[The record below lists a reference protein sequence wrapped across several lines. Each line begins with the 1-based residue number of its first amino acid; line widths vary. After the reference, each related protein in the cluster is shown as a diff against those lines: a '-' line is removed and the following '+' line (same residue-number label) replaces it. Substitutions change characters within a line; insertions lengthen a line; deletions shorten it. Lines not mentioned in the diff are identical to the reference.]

1 MSSSNNNQ
9 LELYRLSLGAS
20 SIGSG
25 IVSATVSA
33 GIAGSIGANLGD
45 GGIGI

>member
-1 MSSSNNNQ
+1 MLLSNDNQ
-9 LELYRLSLGAS
+9 LELYRSSLGAS

-25 IVSATVSA
+25 TVSATVSA
-33 GIAGSIGANLGD
+33 GTAGSTGANSGD

>member
-9 LELYRLSLGAS
+9 LEPYRLSLGAS
-20 SIGSG
+20 STGSG
-25 IVSATVSA
+25 TVSA
-33 GIAGSIGANLGD
+33 IVLAGTAGSTGANSGD